1 MEADV
6 QLKRAVGDWRAIST
20 AIERLGLQ
28 VCVTSSN
35 IRLALQRAQNAEG
48 EAEYSS
54 AEAAAKI
61 LLRLGD
67 TYDGKV
73 ARKSAQAGAAAFLDL
88 VLPILRGVS
97 SERAELSACQR
108 T

>member
-1 MEADV
+1 MASEP
-6 QLKRAVGDWRAIST
+6 IST

-28 VCVTSSN
+28 DCITSSDV
-35 IRLALQRAQNAEG
+35 RTALQRAHNTEG
-48 EAEYSS
+48 EAEYAS

-61 LLRLGD
+61 LFRLGD

-97 SERAELSACQR
+97 SERAELPAKL
-108 T
+108 TT